1 MTGVDQ
7 MMNEMLAVSI
17 ISTAGKIL
25 FYLDNFKAQ
34 VFQCHNYTYRQWWA
48 LAKEILAALTLA
60 LITENFSGANT
71 YANLQKF

>member
-7 MMNEMLAVSI
+7 MTNEMLAVLSI

-34 VFQCHNYTYRQWWA
+34 VFPSHNYTYR
-48 LAKEILAALTLA
+48 
-60 LITENFSGANT
+60 
-71 YANLQKF
+71 

>member
-34 VFQCHNYTYRQWWA
+34 VFQSHNYTYR
-48 LAKEILAALTLA
+48 
-60 LITENFSGANT
+60 
-71 YANLQKF
+71 